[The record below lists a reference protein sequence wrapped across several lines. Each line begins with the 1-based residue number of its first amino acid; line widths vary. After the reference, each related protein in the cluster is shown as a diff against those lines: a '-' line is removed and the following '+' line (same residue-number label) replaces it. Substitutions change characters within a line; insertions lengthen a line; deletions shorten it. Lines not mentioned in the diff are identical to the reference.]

1 MPTTIRP
8 DRMTGWQLPP
18 GRRILVAGAGSVG
31 CHAGGCLARAG
42 LPVTL
47 LLRPRLAERLA
58 NGLHLSDLDG
68 ADWHLPPGTVRLA
81 TDAAEAMA
89 NAGLVLVTV
98 KGGDTDNIAHL
109 IAAFAPA
116 DAPVVSLQ
124 NGIGNAER
132 LAALLPGRRVL
143 AGMVPFNILQMPD
156 GRFHRGTSGTV
167 MLADDLPGL
176 AAALNVPG
184 WPVAGRADMDAV
196 LWGKLL
202 LNLNN
207 GLNALSGLPLVQQ
220 VADRRW
226 RCLLAAQMAE
236 ALGLLRQAGIRPA
249 KVSGV
254 MPALLPPVLRL
265 PDWLFRRLAAS
276 MLRMDPLARSS
287 MWEDLQRGR
296 MTEIDHLQ
304 GAVLALAQRL
314 FHDPALAAPTCAR
327 VLALVRQAER
337 AEAGSPN
344 LSPDAVTGSPPPA
357 R

>member
-1 MPTTIRP
+1 MPATIRP
-8 DRMTGWQLPP
+8 ERMGPWQLAP

-47 LLRPRLAERLA
+47 LLRPSLAERLA
-58 NGLHLSDLDG
+58 GGLRLSDLDG
-68 ADWHLPPGTVRLA
+68 ADWQLPPGSLRLA
-81 TDAAEAMA
+81 TDPAAAIA
-89 NAGLVLVTV
+89 DAGLVLVTV
-98 KGGDTDNIAHL
+98 KGGDTDDIGQL

-116 DAPVVSLQ
+116 DAPVISLQ
-124 NGIGNAER
+124 NGIGNAEQ
-132 LAALLPGRRVL
+132 LATLLPGRRVL
-143 AGMVPFNILQMPD
+143 AGMVPFNIVQMPD

-184 WPVAGRADMDAV
+184 WPVASRADMDAV

-236 ALGLLRQAGIRPA
+236 ALALLHQAGIRPA

-254 MPALLPPVLRL
+254 KPALLPFVLRL
-265 PDWLFRRLAAS
+265 PDWLFRRLAGA

-296 MTEIDHLQ
+296 RTEIDRLQ

-314 FHDPALAAPTCAR
+314 GHDPARAAPTCAR

-337 AEAGSPN
+337 AGAGSPH
-344 LSPDAVTGSPPPA
+344 LAPDAVSRP
-357 R
+357 

>member
-1 MPTTIRP
+1 MPATIRP
-8 DRMTGWQLPP
+8 DRMTGWYLAPD
-18 GRRILVAGAGSVG
+18 RRILVAGAGSVG

-47 LLRPRLAERLA
+47 LLRPSLAERLA
-58 NGLHLSDLDG
+58 GGLHLSDLDG
-68 ADWHLPPGTVRLA
+68 ADWHLPPGMVRLA

-89 NAGLVLVTV
+89 DAGLVLVTV
-98 KGGDTDNIAHL
+98 KGGDTDNIGHL
-109 IAAFAPA
+109 LAAFAPA
-116 DAPVVSLQ
+116 DAPVISLQ

-132 LAALLPGRRVL
+132 LSALLPGRRVL
-143 AGMVPFNILQMPD
+143 AGMVPFNIVQMPI

-176 AAALNVPG
+176 APMLNVPG

-249 KVSGV
+249 RVRVK
-254 MPALLPPVLRL
+254 PALLPHILRL
-265 PDWLFRRLAAS
+265 PDWLFRRLAAF

-296 MTEIDHLQ
+296 MTEIDRLQ
-304 GAVLALAQRL
+304 GAVLALAQRSGC
-314 FHDPALAAPTCAR
+314 DPSLSAPTCTR

-337 AEAGSPN
+337 AGAGSPN
-344 LSPDAVTGSPPPA
+344 LSPDTVTGSAPPV

>member
-1 MPTTIRP
+1 
-8 DRMTGWQLPP
+8 MTDWYLPP

-42 LPVTL
+42 FPVTL
-47 LLRPRLAERLA
+47 LLRPRLAESLGG
-58 NGLHLSDLDG
+58 GLHLSDLDG

-81 TDAAEAMA
+81 TDAAAAMED
-89 NAGLVLVTV
+89 AGLVLVTV

-109 IAAFAPA
+109 LAAFAPA

-132 LAALLPGRRVL
+132 LAALLPDRRVL
-143 AGMVPFNILQMPD
+143 AGMVPFNIVQMPG

-184 WPVAGRADMDAV
+184 WPVMGQADMQAV

-226 RCLLAAQMAE
+226 RFLLAAQMAE
-236 ALGLLRQAGIRPA
+236 ALALLHQAGIRPA

-254 MPALLPPVLRL
+254 KPALLPFVLRL
-265 PDWLFRRLAAS
+265 PDWLFRRVAAS

-296 MTEIDHLQ
+296 KTEIDRLQ
-304 GAVLALAQRL
+304 GAVLDLAKRL
-314 FHDPALAAPTCAR
+314 GRDPALAAPTCAR
-327 VLALVRQAER
+327 VLALIGQAER
-337 AEAGSPN
+337 VGAGSPN
-344 LSPDAVTGSPPPA
+344 LAPDAMAGSA
-357 R
+357 LLGG